1 MRNIL
6 KETRIEKHL
15 SQADLSKKSGVSRT
29 IISQIENNDDLSLRI
44 STLEKLCKVLNKK
57 ISDVFFI

>member
-6 KETRIEKHL
+6 KEIRMEKHL

-44 STLEKLCKVLNKK
+44 STLDKLCKVLNKK

>member
-6 KETRIEKHL
+6 KEIRIEKHL

-44 STLEKLCKVLNKK
+44 STLDKLCKVLNKK